1 MTFIWLILVAVVI
14 GIVAGVAIVFANRK
28 NIEASAR
35 DRAGKLT
42 ELDKRYLAIEG
53 DLEIIKEM
61 NGAMAD
67 QYPNA
72 NLETIG
78 RAKTLIGYFEKNW
91 VARRNQLWSPTSKVS
106 GATTYEL
113 EKSLTELEALVP
125 QILK

>member
-1 MTFIWLILVAVVI
+1 MTFFLLLLAAAVI
-14 GIVAGVAIVFANRK
+14 GIGIGVVIVFANRK
-28 NIEASAR
+28 NIESSAR

-67 QYPNA
+67 KYPNVS
-72 NLETIG
+72 LETIG
-78 RAKTLIGYFEKNW
+78 KAKALIGYFERNW
-91 VARRNQLWSPTSKVS
+91 VARRNQLWSPTSKVT

-113 EKSLTELEALVP
+113 EKSLTELEELVP

>member
-1 MTFIWLILVAVVI
+1 MGFILGVLVALVI
-14 GIVAGVAIVFANRK
+14 GISIGVIVVFVNRK
-28 NIEASAR
+28 SIESAAR

-67 QYPNA
+67 KYPNA
-72 NLETIG
+72 NLEMIG
-78 RAKTLIGYFEKNW
+78 RAKSLISYFEKNW
-91 VARRNQLWSPTSKVS
+91 VARRNQLWSPTSKVT

-113 EKSLTELEALVP
+113 EKSLTELEGLVP

>member
-1 MTFIWLILVAVVI
+1 MTLILLLLAAVVI
-14 GIVAGVAIVFANRK
+14 GIGVGVVIVFANRK
-28 NIEASAR
+28 NIESAAR

-67 QYPNA
+67 KYPNA
-72 NLETIG
+72 NLEVIG

-91 VARRNQLWSPTSKVS
+91 AARRNQLWSPTSKVS

-113 EKSLTELEALVP
+113 EKSLTELEGLVP